1 MDEAGERMDEAIENG
16 LDYAIARK
24 DTFWLL
30 LFIGGKAEIAYLRND
45 HSQAIELMEKILQYA
60 DKLSVREHCSILY
73 DLGLNMALANHPSSS
88 DCRNRVLTWR
98 LAAADT
104 ASACHYLRNYAAFS
118 CQQP

>member
-1 MDEAGERMDEAIENG
+1 MDEAIENG

-30 LFIGGKAEIAYLRND
+30 LFYRGKAEIAYLGND

-88 DCRNRVLTWR
+88 DTWNRVLTWHWR
-98 LAAADT
+98 QPIQ
-104 ASACHYLRNYAAFS
+104 LR
-118 CQQP
+118 PVTI

>member
-1 MDEAGERMDEAIENG
+1 MLISYLSGN
-16 LDYAIARK
+16 IAP
-24 DTFWLL
+24 
-30 LFIGGKAEIAYLRND
+30 
-45 HSQAIELMEKILQYA
+45 
-60 DKLSVREHCSILY
+60 ILY

-88 DCRNRVLTWR
+88 DYLEQSIDMA